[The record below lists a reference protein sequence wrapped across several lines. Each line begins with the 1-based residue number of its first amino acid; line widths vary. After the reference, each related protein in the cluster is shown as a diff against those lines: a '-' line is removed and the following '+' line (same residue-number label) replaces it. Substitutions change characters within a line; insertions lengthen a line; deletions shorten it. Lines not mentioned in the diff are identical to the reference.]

1 MIIDNTREDDID
13 FLKAS
18 NEVLRKEYEKQRIRI
33 ILLEAIIK
41 RNQEKVK
48 LNEQK

>member
-1 MIIDNTREDDID
+1 MVIDNTKEDDID

-18 NEVLRKEYEKQRIRI
+18 NEVLRKEYEKQRIKI
-33 ILLEAIIK
+33 ILLEAIVK
-41 RNQEKVK
+41 KNQEKLK